1 MPITCRTLSG
11 ADAKAPRCYLLE
23 VDEAKILLDCGSFTQ
38 GEQELTP
45 DVQAQQDHYL
55 IQLKEAAP
63 TLSLVLLSNPQPES
77 MGLLPFLIHHA
88 QLPPTCQIYASP
100 PTITLG
106 RIALREW
113 LVSLCDE
120 FDPGFPS
127 QQTSRPSEEVH
138 AAAASKPASWKF
150 TPVQLN
156 SAMQRVSQI
165 RYNAP
170 VLLTGRNASLTLVA
184 QRAGHTLGGTIWAIR
199 TPTREEV
206 TYAPVWNHIRER
218 TLDPA
223 GIIHQ
228 LSSARTTNQQRGI
241 VLVGAERSK
250 TVLPKS
256 TQRSKALFDL
266 VSDTLKSRHSILM
279 PVDSSAR
286 VTELLLALDTHW
298 THAQLSPFPL
308 CFVSRTAEE
317 LKLAFTYLW
326 EYFSQQAI
334 ASGLASSSEGLNLR
348 HVQFFSS
355 PQELDA
361 AYPPQTPKCVLS
373 VPNSLSYGFSRQLC
387 PSFAQQQGNVLI
399 LTGRSEP
406 GTLADWFFQR
416 WQNGQEGTGWG
427 NDEGKIGSVVDLEN
441 DQIQLKVPFSWIITC
456 LFSSID

>member
-1 MPITCRTLSG
+1 MPITCRALSG
-11 ADAKAPRCYLLE
+11 VDSNTPRCYLLE
-23 VDEAKILLDCGSFTQ
+23 VDEAKILLDCGSYTCGDQ
-38 GEQELTP
+38 SLSPEAA
-45 DVQAQQDHYL
+45 AQQEKYL
-55 IQLKEAAP
+55 ESLKEVAP

-77 MGLLPFLIHHA
+77 IGLLPFLVHQC
-88 QLPPTCQIYASP
+88 QLPSTCQIYASP

-120 FDPGFPS
+120 YDPGFPG
-127 QQTSRPSEEVH
+127 QQISRQPEEEE
-138 AAAASKPASWKF
+138 AALKPASWKF
-150 TPVQLN
+150 SPLHLN
-156 SAMQRVSQI
+156 DAMQRVSQI

-170 VLLTGRNASLTLVA
+170 VLLTGRNAALTLVA
-184 QRAGHTLGGTIWAIR
+184 QRAGYTLGGTIWVIR
-199 TPTREEV
+199 TPTREEI

-228 LSSARTTNQQRGI
+228 LSAARQTQQRGI
-241 VLVGAERSK
+241 VIMGAERSK

-256 TQRSKALFDL
+256 TQRNKALLDL
-266 VSDTLKSRHSILM
+266 VSETLKARRSVLM

-286 VTELLLALDTHW
+286 ITELLLALDTHW
-298 THAQLSPFPL
+298 TNAQLTAFPL
-308 CFVSRTAEE
+308 CFVSKTAEE

-334 ASGLASSSEGLNLR
+334 SSGIASSGEGLNLR
-348 HVQFFSS
+348 NVQFFSS

-361 AYPPQTPKCVLS
+361 AFSPQAPKCVLS

-387 PSFAQQQGNVLI
+387 PEYVQTQGNVVI

-406 GTLADWFFQR
+406 GTLANWFFQR
-416 WQNGQEGTGWG
+416 WQDRQEGTGWG
-427 NDEGKIGSVVDLEN
+427 NEQGKLGSVVDLEG
-441 DQIQLKVPFSWIITC
+441 DQIELKVSELCP
-456 LFSSID
+456 